1 MMERIAELLPREY
14 RGNYLRKEVAKHE
27 D

>member
-14 RGNYLRKEVAKHE
+14 RGNYLREEVAKYE